1 MKQKL
6 AAAAF
11 RLDMSGFAS
20 NIWRV
25 DLPEHQTFDDCLDP
39 TFWMHV
45 VTKVAGEDKAAFRG
59 VGDKIVAFKRDT
71 MSLREYMISGIGEG
85 FIKLVE
91 AAKYDSPAAPEL
103 PASSPLQ
110 TRWNVGK
117 RGHEVVRTE
126 AEGIVTVMAGP
137 YQTKDQAVAWITDH
151 LKKMAA

>member
-11 RLDMSGFAS
+11 RLDMSGFCS
-20 NIWRV
+20 NIFRV
-25 DLPEHQTFDDCLDP
+25 DLPEHQSFDDCLDP

-45 VTKVAGEDKAAFRG
+45 VTKVAGDNKENLRG
-59 VGDKIVAFKRDT
+59 VGDKIVVFKRDT

-85 FIKLVE
+85 FIKLIE
-91 AAKYDSPAAPEL
+91 AAKYDSPVAPEL
-103 PASSPLQ
+103 PATSPLQ

-117 RGHEVVRTE
+117 RGHEVIREE
-126 AEGIVTVMAGP
+126 AAGIVTVMAGP
-137 YQTKDQAVAWITDH
+137 FQTKPEAVGWINDH